1 MQKQLTN
8 VQKHAHASQVLIRI
22 HNEPDLVS
30 LRISDNGVGFDMSIA
45 HDGIGI
51 LNMKPGRRIQWFGG
65 NVSAPGDG
73 CTLQVTVPLNKQH

>member
-1 MQKQLTN
+1 M
-8 VQKHAHASQVLIRI
+8 QKHAHASQVLIRI

-51 LNMKPGRRIQWFGG
+51 LNMETG
-65 NVSAPGDG
+65 
-73 CTLQVTVPLNKQH
+73 